1 MYSVQIR
8 PIQTEDNQATAQ
20 MIRAVLIEQGA
31 PKVGTAYEDPW
42 LNKLYEY
49 YDQPQSEYFVLS
61 KGNEIVGG
69 AGIAPIS
76 KSKEETICELQKMY
90 LKPEVRGLGL
100 GKQTIEKCMDFAR
113 QEGFLQCY
121 IETLPWMKAA
131 QKLYL
136 RNGFQP
142 INERMGATGHHSC
155 TVFLLKK
162 L

>member
-1 MYSVQIR
+1 MNSVQIR
-8 PIQTEDNQATAQ
+8 PIQREDNKATAQ
-20 MIRAVLIEQGA
+20 MIRAVLIEQDA

-49 YDQPQSEYFVLS
+49 YDKPRSKYFVLP
-61 KGNEIVGG
+61 KENEIVGG

-76 KSKEETICELQKMY
+76 ENNDEMTCELQKMY
-90 LKPEVRGLGL
+90 LKQEVRGLGL
-100 GKQTIEKCMDFAR
+100 GKQTIEKCLDFAR
-113 QEGFLQCY
+113 TEGFLQCY
-121 IETLPWMKAA
+121 IETLSWMKAA

-142 INERMGATGHHSC
+142 IKERMGATGHHSC